1 MEFELETSLGTIV
14 VSENETGT
22 GIWIDLKR
30 EDAEMEMGIAYVSLD
45 TTKIKPDIIVD
56 VYGYGNTKD
65 HTHKILN
72 KNIEKYF
79 AD

>member
-14 VSENETGT
+14 VTETESGD

-30 EDAEMEMGIAYVSLD
+30 EDAEMEMGIARIALD
-45 TTKIKPDIIVD
+45 TRKAKPYIIVE
-56 VYGYGNTKD
+56 VINNEGKKNP
-65 HTHKILN
+65 THIIKN

-79 AD
+79 SD